1 MLHSMTKDADLRYP
15 RIVLYGDKKIHR
27 KMKEVLARRGKS
39 VSDWYREKQREFL
52 EENNLWFPEE
62 DSGEFPEEDTV
73 EFLEEDTEE
82 FLEEG
87 TVKFLEENKAEVERL
102 LKSRSE
108 SQEEKTTD
116 DPKV

>member
-1 MLHSMTKDADLRYP
+1 
-15 RIVLYGDKKIHR
+15 
-27 KMKEVLARRGKS
+27 MKEVLARRGKS

-73 EFLEEDTEE
+73 EFLEED
-82 FLEEG
+82 
-87 TVKFLEENKAEVERL
+87 KAEVERL

>member
-52 EENNLWFPEE
+52 EEN
-62 DSGEFPEEDTV
+62 
-73 EFLEEDTEE
+73 
-82 FLEEG
+82 
-87 TVKFLEENKAEVERL
+87 KAEVERL